1 MFFRSLASF
10 RVYLY
15 NSVRNASLDYL
26 KHKDVE
32 GNYLQKMLDSHSTTF
47 RMEEE
52 EEGFFSEEVYRQL
65 LQTIDALPDRCTVVC
80 DGMGGA
86 NGGNIA
92 SATAVDYISTKIT
105 DLYKDDMTKE
115 QIGELMA
122 EIVVNANMKVFEM
135 SMKDPEL
142 TGMGTTC
149 EFVFVKDTTVHVVHV
164 GDSRTYA
171 IRGGKI
177 KQLTEDH
184 SVVQEMVRRG
194 ELTYEQAQNH
204 PNKNFIT
211 RALGIKPSV
220 RLDYIE
226 ANFIY
231 GDVLLICTDGLSN
244 CVTTGDM
251 VKICHE
257 NRGEGLITKL
267 VDKVKDGGG
276 SDNITATVIY

>member
-1 MFFRSLASF
+1 MEVFSKSDIGL
-10 RVYLY
+10 
-15 NSVRNASLDYL
+15 VRNQNQDDCRFGVISPSCVWA
-26 KHKDVE
+26 
-32 GNYLQKMLDSHSTTF
+32 
-47 RMEEE
+47 
-52 EEGFFSEEVYRQL
+52 
-65 LQTIDALPDRCTVVC
+65 VVC

-177 KQLTEDH
+177 KQLTE
-184 SVVQEMVRRG
+184 
-194 ELTYEQAQNH
+194 EQAQTH

-267 VDKVKDGGG
+267 VDKAKDGGG

>member
-1 MFFRSLASF
+1 MEVFSKSDVGLVRTQNQDDFRFGIISPSCVWA
-10 RVYLY
+10 
-15 NSVRNASLDYL
+15 
-26 KHKDVE
+26 
-32 GNYLQKMLDSHSTTF
+32 
-47 RMEEE
+47 
-52 EEGFFSEEVYRQL
+52 
-65 LQTIDALPDRCTVVC
+65 VVC

-92 SATAVDYISTKIT
+92 SAAAVDYISTKIT
-105 DLYKDDMTKE
+105 DLYKSDMTKE

-122 EIVVNANMKVFEM
+122 EIVSMANNKIFKLA
-135 SMKDPEL
+135 SDDPEL
-142 TGMGTTC
+142 AGMGTTC
-149 EFVFVKDTTVHVVHV
+149 EFVFVKDTTVHVVHI

-184 SVVQEMVRRG
+184 SEVQEMVRRG
-194 ELTYEQAQNH
+194 ELTYEEAQRH

-211 RALGIKPSV
+211 RALGIKSSV

-231 GDVLLICTDGLSN
+231 GDVLLICSDGLSN
-244 CVTTGDM
+244 HVTTGEM

-257 NRGEGLITKL
+257 NRGDDLINKL
-267 VDKVKDGGG
+267 IDCAKEGGG
-276 SDNITATVIY
+276 TDNITATVIY

>member
-1 MFFRSLASF
+1 MTLTLPAVSSDEIILTKEENNLEVFSKSDIGLVRSQNQDDCRFGVISPSCAW
-10 RVYLY
+10 
-15 NSVRNASLDYL
+15 A
-26 KHKDVE
+26 
-32 GNYLQKMLDSHSTTF
+32 
-47 RMEEE
+47 
-52 EEGFFSEEVYRQL
+52 
-65 LQTIDALPDRCTVVC
+65 VVC

-92 SATAVDYISTKIT
+92 SATAVEYISSKIT

-115 QIGELMA
+115 QIGELIA
-122 EIVVNANMKVFEM
+122 EIVVNANMKIYEL
-135 SMKDPEL
+135 SLKDPEL

-149 EFVFVKDTTVHVVHV
+149 EFVFVKDTTVHIVHV

-171 IRGGKI
+171 IRGGKM

-244 CVTTGDM
+244 CITTGDM

-257 NRGEGLITKL
+257 NRGEDLINKL
-267 VDKVKDGGG
+267 VDKAKEGGG
-276 SDNITATVIY
+276 TDNITATVIY

>member
-1 MFFRSLASF
+1 
-10 RVYLY
+10 
-15 NSVRNASLDYL
+15 
-26 KHKDVE
+26 
-32 GNYLQKMLDSHSTTF
+32 
-47 RMEEE
+47 
-52 EEGFFSEEVYRQL
+52 
-65 LQTIDALPDRCTVVC
+65 
-80 DGMGGA
+80 MGGA

-92 SATAVDYISTKIT
+92 SATAVEYISTKIV
-105 DLYKDDMTKE
+105 DLYKEDMTKE
-115 QIGELMA
+115 QISELMV
-122 EIVVNANMKVFEM
+122 EIVANANVKIFELAAH
-135 SMKDPEL
+135 DPEL
-142 TGMGTTC
+142 AGMGTTC

-211 RALGIKPSV
+211 RALGIKPNV

-231 GDVLLICTDGLSN
+231 GDLLLICTDGLSN
-244 CVTTGDM
+244 SVTTGDM

-257 NRGEGLITKL
+257 NRGDGLINKL
-267 VDKVKDGGG
+267 VDLAKGNGGN
-276 SDNITATVIY
+276 DNITATVIY

>member
-1 MFFRSLASF
+1 LEVFSKSDVGLVRTQNQDDFRFGVISPNCVWA
-10 RVYLY
+10 
-15 NSVRNASLDYL
+15 
-26 KHKDVE
+26 
-32 GNYLQKMLDSHSTTF
+32 
-47 RMEEE
+47 
-52 EEGFFSEEVYRQL
+52 
-65 LQTIDALPDRCTVVC
+65 VVC

-92 SATAVDYISTKIT
+92 SAAAVDYISTKIT
-105 DLYKDDMTKE
+105 DLYKSDMTKE
-115 QIGELMA
+115 QISELMA
-122 EIVVNANMKVFEM
+122 EIVMNANTQIFEQA
-135 SMKDPEL
+135 SHDPEL
-142 TGMGTTC
+142 AGMGTTC

-164 GDSRTYA
+164 GDSRTYS

-194 ELTYEQAQNH
+194 ELTYEEAQRH

-211 RALGIKPSV
+211 RALGIKTSV

-226 ANFIY
+226 ASFMY
-231 GDVLLICTDGLSN
+231 GDVLLICSDGLSN
-244 CVTTGDM
+244 HVTTGEM

-257 NRGEGLITKL
+257 NRGDDLINKL
-267 VDKVKDGGG
+267 IDCAKAAGG

>member
-1 MFFRSLASF
+1 
-10 RVYLY
+10 
-15 NSVRNASLDYL
+15 
-26 KHKDVE
+26 
-32 GNYLQKMLDSHSTTF
+32 
-47 RMEEE
+47 
-52 EEGFFSEEVYRQL
+52 
-65 LQTIDALPDRCTVVC
+65 
-80 DGMGGA
+80 MGGA

-92 SATAVDYISTKIT
+92 SASAVEYISKEIDKMYSDELSKNELST
-105 DLYKDDMTKE
+105 LMT
-115 QIGELMA
+115 
-122 EIVVNANMKVFEM
+122 EIVSQANKAIFDMAQNDV
-135 SMKDPEL
+135 EL

-149 EFVFVKDTTVHVVHV
+149 EFVLVKDTTVHVVHV

-194 ELTYEQAQNH
+194 EITAEQAQNH

-220 RLDYIE
+220 HLDYIE
-226 ANFIY
+226 TNFIY
-231 GDVLLICTDGLSN
+231 GDVLLVCSDGFSN

-257 NRGEGLITKL
+257 NRGECLTDTL
-267 VDKVKDGGG
+267 VEKAKEGGG
-276 SDNITATVIY
+276 TDNITVAVVY

>member
-1 MFFRSLASF
+1 M
-10 RVYLY
+10 V
-15 NSVRNASLDYL
+15 
-26 KHKDVE
+26 
-32 GNYLQKMLDSHSTTF
+32 
-47 RMEEE
+47 
-52 EEGFFSEEVYRQL
+52 
-65 LQTIDALPDRCTVVC
+65 
-80 DGMGGA
+80 
-86 NGGNIA
+86 
-92 SATAVDYISTKIT
+92 
-105 DLYKDDMTKE
+105 
-115 QIGELMA
+115 
-122 EIVVNANMKVFEM
+122 EIVANANVKIFELAAH
-135 SMKDPEL
+135 DPEL
-142 TGMGTTC
+142 AGMGTTC

-211 RALGIKPSV
+211 RALGIKPNV

-231 GDVLLICTDGLSN
+231 GDLLLICTDGLSN
-244 CVTTGDM
+244 SVTTGDM

-257 NRGEGLITKL
+257 NRGDGLINKL
-267 VDKVKDGGG
+267 VDLAKGNGGN
-276 SDNITATVIY
+276 DNITATVIY

>member
-1 MFFRSLASF
+1 MEVFSKSDIGLVRTQNQDDFRFGVISPSCVWA
-10 RVYLY
+10 
-15 NSVRNASLDYL
+15 
-26 KHKDVE
+26 
-32 GNYLQKMLDSHSTTF
+32 
-47 RMEEE
+47 
-52 EEGFFSEEVYRQL
+52 
-65 LQTIDALPDRCTVVC
+65 VVC

-92 SATAVDYISTKIT
+92 SATAVTK
-105 DLYKDDMTKE
+105 D

-122 EIVVNANMKVFEM
+122 EIVMEANKAVFELQ
-135 SMKDPEL
+135 SKDPEL
-142 TGMGTTC
+142 AGMGTTC

-194 ELTYEQAQNH
+194 ELTYEQAQHH

-211 RALGIKPSV
+211 RALGIKESL
-220 RLDYIE
+220 RLDYIV

-244 CVTTGDM
+244 HVTTGDI

-257 NRGEGLITKL
+257 NRGDSLINKL
-267 VDKVKDGGG
+267 VDCAKADGG
-276 SDNITATVIY
+276 SDNITVTVIY

>member
-1 MFFRSLASF
+1 MEVFSKSDVGLVRTQNQDDFRFGVISPSCVWA
-10 RVYLY
+10 
-15 NSVRNASLDYL
+15 
-26 KHKDVE
+26 
-32 GNYLQKMLDSHSTTF
+32 
-47 RMEEE
+47 
-52 EEGFFSEEVYRQL
+52 
-65 LQTIDALPDRCTVVC
+65 VVC

-105 DLYKDDMTKE
+105 DLYKRDMTKE

-122 EIVVNANMKVFEM
+122 EIVMQANRRIFDLA
-135 SMKDPEL
+135 SHDPEL
-142 TGMGTTC
+142 AGMGTTC

-194 ELTYEQAQNH
+194 DEEAQHH

-211 RALGIKPSV
+211 RALGIKTSV

-231 GDVLLICTDGLSN
+231 GDVLLICSDGLSN
-244 CVTTGDM
+244 HVTTGDM

-257 NRGEGLITKL
+257 NRGEDLINKL
-267 VDKVKDGGG
+267 IDCAKEGGG

>member
-1 MFFRSLASF
+1 MEVFSKSDIGL
-10 RVYLY
+10 
-15 NSVRNASLDYL
+15 VRNQNQDDCRFGVISPSCVWA
-26 KHKDVE
+26 
-32 GNYLQKMLDSHSTTF
+32 
-47 RMEEE
+47 
-52 EEGFFSEEVYRQL
+52 
-65 LQTIDALPDRCTVVC
+65 VVC

-184 SVVQEMVRRG
+184 SVVQDMVEHG
-194 ELTYEQAQNH
+194 ELTEEQAKAH
-204 PNKNFIT
+204 PRKNIIT
-211 RALGIKPSV
+211 RALGVSAEIETDYYQDT
-220 RLDYIE
+220 LDE
-226 ANFIY
+226 
-231 GDVLLICTDGLSN
+231 GDVIIICTDGLTN
-244 CVTTGDM
+244 YVETDDIYNATRDNHYYEFADRL
-251 VKICHE
+251 INLANE
-257 NRGEGLITKL
+257 N
-267 VDKVKDGGG
+267 GGG
-276 SDNITATVIY
+276 DNITVVALTF

>member
-1 MFFRSLASF
+1 MEIFSKSDIGL
-10 RVYLY
+10 
-15 NSVRNASLDYL
+15 VRTQNQDDCRFGVISPSCAW
-26 KHKDVE
+26 
-32 GNYLQKMLDSHSTTF
+32 
-47 RMEEE
+47 
-52 EEGFFSEEVYRQL
+52 
-65 LQTIDALPDRCTVVC
+65 AVVC

-92 SATAVDYISTKIT
+92 SAKAVEYISQEIETMYSE
-105 DLYKDDMTKE
+105 DLSKSELSTLMT
-115 QIGELMA
+115 
-122 EIVVNANMKVFEM
+122 EIVSQANQVIYDMAQEDV
-135 SMKDPEL
+135 EL

-149 EFVFVKDTTVHVVHV
+149 EFVLVKDTTVHVVHV

-194 ELTYEQAQNH
+194 EITSEQAQNH

-211 RALGIKPSV
+211 RALGIKPAV
-220 RLDYIE
+220 HLDYIE
-226 ANFIY
+226 TNFIY
-231 GDVLLICTDGLSN
+231 GDVLLVCTDGFSN

-257 NRGEGLITKL
+257 NRGEGLTDTL
-267 VDKVKDGGG
+267 VEKAKEGGG
-276 SDNITATVIY
+276 TDNITVAVVY

>member
-1 MFFRSLASF
+1 MEVFSKSDIGL
-10 RVYLY
+10 
-15 NSVRNASLDYL
+15 VR
-26 KHKDVE
+26 
-32 GNYLQKMLDSHSTTF
+32 TTNQDDCRF
-47 RMEEE
+47 
-52 EEGFFSEEVYRQL
+52 GVISPSCVW
-65 LQTIDALPDRCTVVC
+65 AVVC

-92 SATAVDYISTKIT
+92 SATAVEYISEEIEKMYSEDLTKT
-105 DLYKDDMTKE
+105 ELATLMT
-115 QIGELMA
+115 
-122 EIVVNANMKVFEM
+122 EIVSQANSKIFEL
-135 SMKDPEL
+135 SKTDPEL

-149 EFVFVKDTTVHVVHV
+149 EFVLVKDTMVHVVHI

-194 ELTYEQAQNH
+194 EITFEQAQTH

-211 RALGIKPSV
+211 RALGIKPELH
-220 RLDYIE
+220 LDYIE

-231 GDVLLICTDGLSN
+231 GDVLLICSDGLSN
-244 CVTTGDM
+244 HVTTGDM

-257 NRGEGLITKL
+257 NRGEGLVDTL
-267 VDKVKDGGG
+267 VEKAKDGGG
-276 SDNITATVIY
+276 NDNITVTVIY

>member
-1 MFFRSLASF
+1 MEVFSKSDIGLVRSQNQDDCRFGVISPSCVWA
-10 RVYLY
+10 
-15 NSVRNASLDYL
+15 
-26 KHKDVE
+26 
-32 GNYLQKMLDSHSTTF
+32 
-47 RMEEE
+47 
-52 EEGFFSEEVYRQL
+52 
-65 LQTIDALPDRCTVVC
+65 VVC

-92 SATAVDYISTKIT
+92 SATAVEYISREIEKMYSDDLTKAELST
-105 DLYKDDMTKE
+105 LMT
-115 QIGELMA
+115 
-122 EIVVNANMKVFEM
+122 EIVSQANIEVYNMAQNDV
-135 SMKDPEL
+135 EL

-149 EFVFVKDTTVHVVHV
+149 EFILVKDTIVHVVHI

-194 ELTYEQAQNH
+194 EITAEQAQTH

-211 RALGIKPSV
+211 RALGIKPEV
-220 RLDYIE
+220 HLDYIE

-244 CVTTGDM
+244 CVSTGDM

-257 NRGEGLITKL
+257 NRGESLPNTLIEKA
-267 VDKVKDGGG
+267 KEGGG
-276 SDNITATVIY
+276 SDNITVTVVY

>member
-1 MFFRSLASF
+1 MTGYF
-10 RVYLY
+10 
-15 NSVRNASLDYL
+15 
-26 KHKDVE
+26 
-32 GNYLQKMLDSHSTTF
+32 
-47 RMEEE
+47 
-52 EEGFFSEEVYRQL
+52 
-65 LQTIDALPDRCTVVC
+65 PDGAVWAIVC

-86 NGGNIA
+86 NGGNTA
-92 SATAVDYISTKIT
+92 SATAVEYISTKIT

-122 EIVVNANMKVFEM
+122 EIVVNANVKIFELACE
-135 SMKDPEL
+135 DAAL
-142 TGMGTTC
+142 AGMGTTC

-194 ELTYEQAQNH
+194 ELTYEQAQHH

-231 GDVLLICTDGLSN
+231 GDVVLICTDGLSN
-244 CVTTGDM
+244 HVSTGQM

-257 NRGEGLITKL
+257 NRGDSLINTL
-267 VDKVKDGGG
+267 VDAAKQDGGT
-276 SDNITATVIY
+276 DNITATVIY

>member
-1 MFFRSLASF
+1 MEVFSKSDIGLVRSQNQDDCRFGVISPSCVWA
-10 RVYLY
+10 
-15 NSVRNASLDYL
+15 
-26 KHKDVE
+26 
-32 GNYLQKMLDSHSTTF
+32 
-47 RMEEE
+47 
-52 EEGFFSEEVYRQL
+52 
-65 LQTIDALPDRCTVVC
+65 VVC

-92 SATAVDYISTKIT
+92 SATAVEYISREIEKMYSD
-105 DLYKDDMTKE
+105 DLSKAELSTLMT
-115 QIGELMA
+115 
-122 EIVVNANMKVFEM
+122 EIVSQANIEIYNMARNDV
-135 SMKDPEL
+135 EL

-149 EFVFVKDTTVHVVHV
+149 EFILVKDTIVHVVHI

-194 ELTYEQAQNH
+194 EITAEQAQTH

-211 RALGIKPSV
+211 RALGIKPEV
-220 RLDYIE
+220 HLDYIE

-244 CVTTGDM
+244 CVSTGDM

-257 NRGEGLITKL
+257 NRGESLPNAL
-267 VDKVKDGGG
+267 VEKAKEGGG
-276 SDNITATVIY
+276 SDNITVTVVY

>member
-1 MFFRSLASF
+1 MEVFSKSDVGLVRTQNQDDFRFGIISPSCVWA
-10 RVYLY
+10 
-15 NSVRNASLDYL
+15 
-26 KHKDVE
+26 
-32 GNYLQKMLDSHSTTF
+32 
-47 RMEEE
+47 
-52 EEGFFSEEVYRQL
+52 
-65 LQTIDALPDRCTVVC
+65 VVC

-92 SATAVDYISTKIT
+92 SAAAVDYISTKIT
-105 DLYKDDMTKE
+105 DLYKSDMTKE

-122 EIVVNANMKVFEM
+122 EIVSMANNKIFKLA
-135 SMKDPEL
+135 SDDPEL
-142 TGMGTTC
+142 AGMGTTC
-149 EFVFVKDTTVHVVHV
+149 EFVFVKDTTVHVVHI

-194 ELTYEQAQNH
+194 ELTYEEAQRH

-211 RALGIKPSV
+211 RALGIKSSV

-231 GDVLLICTDGLSN
+231 GDVLLICSDGLSN
-244 CVTTGDM
+244 HVTTGEM

-257 NRGEGLITKL
+257 NRGEDLVNKLIDSAKAA
-267 VDKVKDGGG
+267 GG

>member
-1 MFFRSLASF
+1 MEVFSKSDVGLVRTQNQDDFRFGIISPSCVWA
-10 RVYLY
+10 
-15 NSVRNASLDYL
+15 
-26 KHKDVE
+26 
-32 GNYLQKMLDSHSTTF
+32 
-47 RMEEE
+47 
-52 EEGFFSEEVYRQL
+52 
-65 LQTIDALPDRCTVVC
+65 VVC

-92 SATAVDYISTKIT
+92 SSTAVEYISEKIT
-105 DLYKDDMTKE
+105 DLYKSDMTKE

-122 EIVVNANMKVFEM
+122 EIVLQANNRIFELA
-135 SMKDPEL
+135 SHDAEL
-142 TGMGTTC
+142 AGMGTTC

-194 ELTYEQAQNH
+194 ELTYEEAQHH

-211 RALGIKPSV
+211 RALGVKASV

-231 GDVLLICTDGLSN
+231 GDVLPICSDGLSN
-244 CVTTGDM
+244 HVSTGDM

-257 NRGEGLITKL
+257 NRGEDLINKL
-267 VDKVKDGGG
+267 IDCAKEDGGY
-276 SDNITATVIY
+276 DNITATVIY

>member
-1 MFFRSLASF
+1 MEVFSKSDVGLVRTQNQDDFRFGVISPSCVWA
-10 RVYLY
+10 
-15 NSVRNASLDYL
+15 
-26 KHKDVE
+26 
-32 GNYLQKMLDSHSTTF
+32 
-47 RMEEE
+47 
-52 EEGFFSEEVYRQL
+52 
-65 LQTIDALPDRCTVVC
+65 VVC

-92 SATAVDYISTKIT
+92 SATAVEYIGTRIT
-105 DLYKDDMTKE
+105 ELYKEDMTKE

-122 EIVVNANMKVFEM
+122 AIVDEANSRIFE
-135 SMKDPEL
+135 KACHDAGL
-142 TGMGTTC
+142 AGMGTTC

-194 ELTYEQAQNH
+194 ELTYDEAQHH

-231 GDVLLICTDGLSN
+231 GDVLLICSDGLSN
-244 CVTTGDM
+244 HVTTGDM

-257 NRGEGLITKL
+257 NRGDDLINKL
-267 VDKVKDGGG
+267 IDCAKDGGG
-276 SDNITATVIY
+276 TDNITATVIY